1 MSWFE
6 YPLQYSRIRPQ
17 YSGAWLDIYSQHFRN
32 LFGYLP
38 QYSGVWLDIQTQFLD
53 IYEPQS
59 VPAHPGPENLGSAM
73 RTLDRRTA
81 AAAGA
86 ALAAGGPPLHR
97 AKPSNTLASASLD
110 C

>member
-73 RTLDRRTA
+73 RTLDRRRRHPGSRRPA
-81 AAAGA
+81 AATGKTEFDSQIPWPRPA
-86 ALAAGGPPLHR
+86 
-97 AKPSNTLASASLD
+97 
-110 C
+110 